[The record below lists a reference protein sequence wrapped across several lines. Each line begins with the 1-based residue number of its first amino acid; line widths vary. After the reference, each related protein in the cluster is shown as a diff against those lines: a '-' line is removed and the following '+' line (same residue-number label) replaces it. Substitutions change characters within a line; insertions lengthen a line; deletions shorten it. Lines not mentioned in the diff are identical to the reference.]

1 MLALTNGRSSSGPR
15 KFKLNLRIL
24 KRIFGEL
31 NGEKI
36 EKTNLFFMAELRD
49 DLSLFALRSDVDG
62 SLSFVF
68 EIDFHRNVFP
78 TSSEK
83 LITPV
88 DVLI

>member
-1 MLALTNGRSSSGPR
+1 
-15 KFKLNLRIL
+15 
-24 KRIFGEL
+24 
-31 NGEKI
+31 
-36 EKTNLFFMAELRD
+36 MAEPRD
-49 DLSLFALRSDVDG
+49 DLSLFVLRSDADG